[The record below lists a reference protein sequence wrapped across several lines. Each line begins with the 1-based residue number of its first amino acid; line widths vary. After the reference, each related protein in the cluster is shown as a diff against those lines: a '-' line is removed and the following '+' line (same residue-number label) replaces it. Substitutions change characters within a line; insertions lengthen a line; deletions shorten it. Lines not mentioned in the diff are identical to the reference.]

1 MANLRPIRVEVLGIH
16 QQFPSLL
23 VVEIQ
28 LDKVPTAGWARLFHL
43 AADSTAMGR
52 PVEAGADPTFAP
64 LLDRDTVL
72 VTPRDGELDTA
83 LAHVRELIELTN
95 LRHAQQQTDPHLT
108 FEALIGLRAPVAAF
122 EDNQAERME
131 EARRKL
137 ETLSDLYPAPPAGSE
152 GNRS

>member
-28 LDKVPTAGWARLFHL
+28 LDKVPSSGWARLFHL
-43 AADSTAMGR
+43 AADATATGR
-52 PVEAGADPTFAP
+52 QPEPGADPTFAP

-72 VTPRDGELDTA
+72 VTPRDGELDAA
-83 LAHVRELIELTN
+83 LAHVKELITLTN
-95 LRHAQQQTDPHLT
+95 LRHAQLQTDPRLT
-108 FEALIGLRAPVAAF
+108 FDALIGVSVPVADF
-122 EDNQAERME
+122 SDEQAERVQQ
-131 EARRKL
+131 ARRKL
-137 ETLSDLYPAPPAGSE
+137 ETLSDLYPVPPPGTE